1 MQPFILGMQMLT
13 LMLLAPA
20 PAGVPRDFWYQL
32 AMALPAL
39 LAGSFLGMQAFRR
52 IGDDLVRKA
61 VLLILVISGVL
72 MLR

>member
-1 MQPFILGMQMLT
+1 
-13 LMLLAPA
+13 
-20 PAGVPRDFWYQL
+20 
-32 AMALPAL
+32 
-39 LAGSFLGMQAFRR
+39 MQAFRR